1 VKQKNPHRDE
11 ESRVPPT
18 AVLWNLN
25 YATVKNTHFEVAVL
39 PIGATEP
46 HNLHLPYG
54 MDTLT
59 VAALG
64 AAACQE
70 ANEKGAATVLLP
82 AVPYGV
88 NSNLLAFPLTIN
100 CRPSTHL
107 AILRDIV
114 ESIEKHGIRKLV
126 LLNGHGGNEFGPHL
140 RELYGAT
147 SVFLSLYEWW
157 KALGE
162 ELREI
167 LEAPGDHADETET
180 SIALHLFPHLVDM
193 DAADDGAVNRCRL
206 EAVEKGWVKITRPW
220 HLLTKNAGFG
230 DPRKGTAE
238 KGEKIFQLAVRQLSS
253 YLVELS
259 SAEIDE
265 TFPY

>member
-1 VKQKNPHRDE
+1 MR
-11 ESRVPPT
+11 T
-18 AVLWNLN
+18 AALWDLN
-25 YATVKNTHFEVAVL
+25 YATVKNRRFEVAVL

-59 VAALG
+59 VTELG
-64 AAACQE
+64 EAACRQ
-70 ANEKGAATVLLP
+70 ANEKGASVVLLP
-82 AVPYGV
+82 AIPYGV

-114 ESIEKHGIRKLV
+114 DSIEKHGIRKMV
-126 LLNGHGGNEFGPHL
+126 ILNGHGGNEFGPHL
-140 RELYGAT
+140 RELYGTT
-147 SVFLSLYEWW
+147 SVFLSVYEWW
-157 KALGE
+157 KALSA

-167 LEAPGDHADETET
+167 VDEPGDHADESET
-180 SIALHLFPHLVDM
+180 SIGLYLFPHLVDM
-193 DAADDGAVNRCRL
+193 TVADDGATKTCRL
-206 EAVEKGWVKITRPW
+206 EAIEKGWVKITRPW
-220 HLLTKNAGFG
+220 HLLTKNTGFG

-238 KGEKIFQLAVRQLSS
+238 KGEKIFSLAVNQFSS

-259 SAEIDE
+259 SATIDD